1 MTPPTPDERSDRAA
15 ATLPPEQYVRAQQVM
30 EAMASF
36 GNERVSGLGSA
47 RVFVLAMLGGGFITM
62 GALLSVLLGAG
73 IEPPGVQRLVEGFAF
88 SAGFFFVVLSEAVL
102 FTEANVV
109 LPATVL
115 QTHRAGWRF
124 AVFWT
129 LAWVGNL
136 AGAILTAHLI
146 AVAQDY
152 PEPAMSLLGEV
163 IDMKLAYSRTGGA
176 GAWFEAVLSGVLANW
191 LVGMAAFFAMM
202 GRTIIGKYIPILL
215 AVTVFVAANFQH
227 SPANMG
233 YFALWM
239 AETGQGPGWAT
250 ALAWNIIPAGLGNIV
265 GATLLVALPFWYVFR
280 NPESRT

>member
-1 MTPPTPDERSDRAA
+1 MSEESASVIGATATP
-15 ATLPPEQYVRAQQVM
+15 PPEQYVRAQHVIR
-30 EAMASF
+30 AMASF
-36 GNERVSGLGSA
+36 GEERLSNLSPV

-73 IEPPGVQRLVEGFAF
+73 IDSPGLQRLVEGFAF

-109 LPATVL
+109 LPATLLEARRV
-115 QTHRAGWRF
+115 GSSF
-124 AVFWT
+124 ALFWAF
-129 LAWVGNL
+129 AWLGNL
-136 AGAILTAHLI
+136 AGAIV
-146 AVAQDY
+146 VAQLVAIAQSY
-152 PEPAMSLLGEV
+152 PEPAMVLLGE
-163 IDMKLAYSRTGGA
+163 IIETKLAYHHAGGTD
-176 GAWFEAVLSGVLANW
+176 AWFQVVLSGVLANW

-202 GRTIIGKYIPILL
+202 GRTIVGKYIPILL
-215 AVTVFVAANFQH
+215 AVTMFVAANLQH

-250 ALAWNIIPAGLGNIV
+250 ALAWNIIPAGLGNIA

-280 NPESRT
+280 RRENRT